1 MDAKTVIT
9 RLSPIAHVC
18 SSAITQVARAHT
30 TGGARLRSSAL
41 VRLAVATTAAVMAW
55 AALGVAQDPSVAEY
69 TGCLRT
75 RGNANGTIY
84 ALTTGSVPMVP
95 CMSSEIQIHLS
106 GGDITS
112 VIAGDGLVGG
122 SSNGAATLS
131 LQSSYQL
138 PQTCAAGQITTWN
151 GAGWVCG
158 SDQTSAGFAV
168 SAQVNPTF
176 GDRQDVPN
184 SFDTIGHI
192 DLPAGSYAISAKVNL
207 ISSTGDTFSSVEC
220 RLIAEDDVDEGN
232 LGDTDGDN
240 LRGEITLQLAHEF
253 SSPGAASVVCTDN
266 ESSEDPTYNGAAW
279 NNLRITAIRL
289 GSLTSG
295 PA

>member
-1 MDAKTVIT
+1 MTVVSTSSRSET
-9 RLSPIAHVC
+9 RRRARH
-18 SSAITQVARAHT
+18 AGAGRARA
-30 TGGARLRSSAL
+30 S
-41 VRLAVATTAAVMAW
+41 
-55 AALGVAQDPSVAEY
+55 LGVDRS
-69 TGCLRT
+69 
-75 RGNANGTIY
+75 ANGEPPFSY
-84 ALTTGSVPMVP
+84 RYDPGSLTFEEPEGVTFWD
-95 CMSSEIQIHLS
+95 QI
-106 GGDITS
+106 
-112 VIAGDGLVGG
+112 
-122 SSNGAATLS
+122 
-131 LQSSYQL
+131 
-138 PQTCAAGQITTWN
+138 
-151 GAGWVCG
+151 
-158 SDQTSAGFAV
+158 SAGFAV
-168 SAQVNPTF
+168 SAQVNPIF
-176 GDRQDVPN
+176 ADHQEVPN

-207 ISSTGDTFSSVEC
+207 ISSTGDTYSSVEC

-253 SSPGAASVVCTDN
+253 GSPGAASVACTDN